1 MAFEKFA
8 KDGSSAEFDS
18 MLELDIPPVIRCAT
32 CLRLECDG
40 CGKPYGPKSVLAWEN
55 REGSLLIRCWVTARQ
70 SVSSGVSSCLDV
82 RSPRRA
88 LSFAIASEL
97 AAALSLALSFFLVLL
112 LAFPSGAVFLL
123 GQPSALLAS
132 GVLVLGLCAF
142 MVIVHLLWGLGL
154 ELGVW
159 LSGGEW
165 QPGRSVAF
173 ALYACGW
180 DLLTS
185 PVGALAAIASVG
197 FKPGMAEVRE
207 AMRVPRAAVTRY
219 VVEARGVS
227 VDRANAVAI
236 ASFLPAALFALAVIF
251 AGLFLVFQ
259 PVLALVV
266 TWL

>member
-1 MAFEKFA
+1 MAFDKFA
-8 KDGSSAEFDS
+8 KDGSSAEIDS
-18 MLELDIPPVIRCAT
+18 MLDLEIPPVIRCAT

-55 REGSLLIRCWVTARQ
+55 GEGSLPIRCWVTARQ

-82 RSPRRA
+82 KSPRRA
-88 LSFAIASEL
+88 LSFAVASEF
-97 AAALSLALSFFLVLL
+97 AAALSLALSFFLLL
-112 LAFPSGAVFLL
+112 LLVFPSGAVFLL
-123 GQPSALLAS
+123 GQPSALL
-132 GVLVLGLCAF
+132 GTGFLVLGLCAF
-142 MVIVHLLWGLGL
+142 MVVVHLLWGLGL

-159 LSGGEW
+159 LSGGKW

-185 PVGALAAIASVG
+185 PVGALLAIASVG
-197 FKPGMAEVRE
+197 FKPGLAEVRE
-207 AMRVPRAAVTRY
+207 AMRVPRTAVTRY
-219 VVEARGVS
+219 VVEARGVP

-236 ASFLPAALFALAVIF
+236 ASFLPAALFALSVIF
-251 AGLFLVFQ
+251 AGLFLVIK